1 MEVELKLAI
10 DPADVARLREAA
22 PLAGARPA
30 VVRMDGVYLD
40 TDDCEVAR
48 HGMALRLRR
57 AGRRWMQCLKAGRS
71 GTGGLHARGEWE
83 YEQPRAVVDL
93 ALFRETPL
101 AALPSADRLHE
112 RLRPAFRVTFDRT
125 VWDLAPADGSRL
137 EVALDRGR
145 VASHKRSEPL
155 CEVEIECV
163 EGDAGHAFDL
173 AESLAQSGTLRPS
186 AVTKA
191 RRGYRLF
198 RGEEPRPVRAGAA
211 HVRNDMT
218 PLGAARAIVAAALE
232 QLQGNEEGLLASDD
246 PEFLHQARVALRRIR
261 SALRMF
267 RKPIGKARADEWRL
281 ELREVART
289 LGEARDWDVFV
300 EETLAAMPAG
310 EPTLARAQARQS
322 RARAAAREAIRSRR
336 YALAILRL
344 SRWLALAGDPPHGG
358 SLERFTVKLLARR
371 HERLARR
378 LEALHGASVG
388 ERHRMRIDAKR
399 LRYVVEG
406 LAAAVDAVAAKRYA
420 RRLERLQDALGR
432 ANDAVT
438 GRRLLAALDPPREL
452 ADFARGWFAARI
464 DDESADLARAAAGI
478 TQTRPF
484 WRDD

>member
-10 DPADVARLREAA
+10 DPADVARLRGA
-22 PLAGARPA
+22 PALARSAPA
-30 VVRMDGVYLD
+30 TVRMDGVYLD

-48 HGMALRLRR
+48 HGMALRVRR

-83 YEQPRAVVDL
+83 YEQPRAEIDL

-101 AALPSADRLHE
+101 AALPHASSLHE

-125 VWDLAPADGSRL
+125 VWDISPARGSRL

-145 VASHKRSEPL
+145 VASGARSEAL

-163 EGDAGHAFDL
+163 EGDAAHAFDF
-173 AESLAQSGTLRPS
+173 AESLAKSATLRPS
-186 AVTKA
+186 DVSKA

-198 RGEEPRPVRAGAA
+198 RGEKLEPVRAGEARVREGMAPAA
-211 HVRNDMT
+211 
-218 PLGAARAIVAAALE
+218 AARAIVGAALE
-232 QLQGNEEGLLASDD
+232 QLQGNEEGLLGSDD
-246 PEFLHQARVALRRIR
+246 PEFVHQARVALRRIR
-261 SALRMF
+261 SALRLF
-267 RKPIGKARADEWRL
+267 RRPIGKARADRWRGA
-281 ELREVART
+281 LREAARA
-289 LGEARDWDVFV
+289 LGKARDWDVFV
-300 EETLAAMPAG
+300 AETLPAMPAG
-310 EPTLARAQARQS
+310 APVIARAQAEQARA
-322 RARAAAREAIRSRR
+322 RGAARAAIGSRR

-344 SRWLALAGDPPHGG
+344 SRWLAIADEPRRRG
-358 SLERFTVKLLARR
+358 SLDRFVAKLLAKR
-371 HERLARR
+371 HARLARR
-378 LEALHGASVG
+378 LSELRGASV
-388 ERHRMRIDAKR
+388 EARHRMRIDAKR

-406 LAAAVDAVAAKRYA
+406 LAPALDPTAARHYA

-438 GRRLLAALDPPREL
+438 GRRLLATLDPPREL

-464 DDESADLARAAAGI
+464 DDESAALARAAAGI
-478 TQTRPF
+478 MTKKPF